1 MDIQPKM
8 QSIINTY
15 YSNEAKELHKMVDKV
30 LKNLH
35 FTEVDTEDFYC
46 LDCLAD
52 YLECSTED
60 LKIKIREFKEQGCSL
75 FL

>member
-1 MDIQPKM
+1 MAR
-8 QSIINTY
+8 
-15 YSNEAKELHKMVDKV
+15 AKRICCECKIA
-30 LKNLH
+30 LKKEEVALSKKLID
-35 FTEVDTEDFYC
+35 VDTEDFYC

-75 FL
+75 LL